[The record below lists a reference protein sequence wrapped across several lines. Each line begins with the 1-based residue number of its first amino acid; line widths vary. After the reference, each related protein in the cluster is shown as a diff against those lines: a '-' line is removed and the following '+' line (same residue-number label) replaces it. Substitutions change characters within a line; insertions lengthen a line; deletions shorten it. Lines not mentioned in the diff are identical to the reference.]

1 MSDLSTFAERNAAF
15 TADFPFGDLQ
25 VKPRFSTI
33 ILTCVDARVDPAYF
47 FGLEPGDA
55 LVLRTAGGRAT
66 KTALREVAI
75 LWNLMKF
82 ASGNT
87 PELDLMIIHHTNCG
101 MARFAT
107 PAGAAFITEAFDDSS
122 VVSTYG
128 ITDLESST
136 AMDVQRAMDS
146 DLIPTGMNVS
156 AHIYDVASGAVQ
168 EAVPPRTK

>member
-15 TADFPFGDLQ
+15 AADFAYGDLP
-25 VKPRFSTI
+25 VKPRLSTI

-55 LVLRTAGGRAT
+55 LVLRTTGGRAT
-66 KTALREVAI
+66 KTALTEVAI

-107 PAGAAFITEAFDDSS
+107 PAGSEFITEALDGTIVD
-122 VVSTYG
+122 TYG

-146 DLIPTGMNVS
+146 DVIPAGMNVS
-156 AHIYDVASGAVQ
+156 AHIYDIASGVVY